1 MFGFPDLMGKIVFRN
16 VTKTFQGFDAVRDIS
31 FQVREGETLVLIG
44 TSGCGKTTTLKMIN
58 RLVEPTSGQ
67 IQMQGRNISE
77 YDLIELRRSIGYVI
91 QSVGL
96 FPHMTIEKN
105 IAVVPELMG
114 WTKEKV
120 AARVREL
127 LAMVGLDP
135 DTYRMRYPAELSGGQ
150 QQRIGV
156 ARALAADPPVIL
168 MDEPFGALDPI
179 TREQLQNEFLGLVQ
193 EIRKT
198 IVFVTHDIFEAVK
211 LADRL
216 ALMDKGQI
224 VQLGTPKEIIEAPAH
239 KYVADFLGRQHFQL
253 ALLMTKLDE
262 IMDAPGPLE
271 GQATVTPAS
280 WHLSPDD
287 TVLDAL
293 NYFKLHK
300 TDTVPVKGKDKGLA
314 GVVSKDSV
322 RKSIFEGLL

>member
-1 MFGFPDLMGKIVFRN
+1 MGKIVFRN
-16 VTKTFQGFDAVRDIS
+16 VTKTFQGSDAVRDIS

-58 RLVEPTSGQ
+58 RLVEPTRGL
-67 IQMQGRNISE
+67 IQMQGKNISE

-114 WTKEKV
+114 WTREKV

-135 DTYRMRYPAELSGGQ
+135 ATYRMRYPAELSGGQ
-150 QQRIGV
+150 QQRVGV

-216 ALMDKGQI
+216 AVMDKGQI

-239 KYVADFLGRQHFQL
+239 QYVDDFLGRQHFQL
-253 ALLMTKLDE
+253 TLLMTKLDE
-262 IMDAPGPLE
+262 IMDATGPLKE
-271 GQATVTPAS
+271 QEEVTPAS
-280 WHLSPDD
+280 RHLSQDD

-300 TDTVPVKGKDKGLA
+300 TDTVPVKGKGKVLA
-314 GVVSKDSV
+314 GIVSKDSV
-322 RKSIFEGLL
+322 RKAIFEGLL